1 MIRSRII
8 PSHTSLG
15 PLGSQPPS
23 FVILSDARRSA
34 ATKCESK
41 DLLCVAR
48 TLLSAKLLSLPTAAR
63 GKTKRGTSLCPP
75 LHRTTTM
82 WETSV
87 ILCALSASHSQWEP
101 SVILCALCSSFPNRP
116 SQIVLRKL
124 LIRDTTILL
133 STTGGLP
140 CTPLLHPAPNNFS
153 TDASSPVS
161 PLTILTAPST
171 SPPCGI
177 SSRTAASTSPPAP
190 AAAKH
195 AILRPVLRRRS

>member
-34 ATKCESK
+34 TTKRIEDPAFVWRGHSCPRNFFHRR
-41 DLLCVAR
+41 LRQGAR
-48 TLLSAKLLSLPTAAR
+48 Q
-63 GKTKRGTSLCPP
+63 RGTSLCPP

-140 CTPLLHPAPNNFS
+140 CTPLLHPVPNNFS

-195 AILRPVLRRRS
+195 AILRSVLRRRS